1 VSCPDRLENGE
12 VHAGGCGTAGLP
24 QPIFVSKYMT
34 NLPTER
40 ELQDII
46 QEERRKNIGM
56 GDKKV
61 KL

>member
-1 VSCPDRLENGE
+1 
-12 VHAGGCGTAGLP
+12 
-24 QPIFVSKYMT
+24 MT